1 MNIRIMRS
9 VLYSILLLSLN
20 GYSQIEAHKEPLHH
34 PVLTNAHARI
44 LDVVA
49 HPNDTSL
56 VHQHSNNYCYV
67 TIDGGKIWVQ
77 NEGEDG
83 RTLELP
89 RGFTGGYFDNPKQP
103 LVHQFANRSDG
114 LIRLIATENLSTGN
128 SRDSVYSLLPHE
140 VLLINN
146 RQFLITKI
154 SIPPSG
160 QLDFDAHLNTV
171 MVNPAQTPLPINI
184 QPEQLS
190 DWLWLDAKS
199 RISIFNPS
207 GTPSDIVLVRLKNG
221 D

>member
-1 MNIRIMRS
+1 MNLRIMRS

-20 GYSQIEAHKEPLHH
+20 GYSQIEVHKEPLHH

-44 LDVVA
+44 LDVIA
-49 HPNDTSL
+49 QPNDTSL

-89 RGFTGGYFDNPKQP
+89 RGFTGGYFDNPEQP

-128 SRDSVYSLLPHE
+128 TRDSVYSLLPHE

-146 RQFLITKI
+146 HQFLVTKV
-154 SIPPSG
+154 SVPPSKE
-160 QLDFDAHLNTV
+160 LDYYSIYNTV
-171 MVNPAQTPLPINI
+171 IVNTGHTPLPTNSK
-184 QPEQLS
+184 PEQLS

-207 GTPSDIVLVRLKNG
+207 GTPADIVLVRLKNS